1 MKMHKWSSYSL
12 TSENIGIYEEIF
24 ENVKIVDCHTH
35 IGKDVDGHKMS
46 ADSLIRKMDSSNV
59 NKAIAFPLN
68 DKNHSINFNE
78 SNDAILL
85 AAKVYQDRFIPFFR
99 LDPNKKWKEEF
110 EVRLEQGFKG
120 IKLHPRSQNFKL
132 TSSKVMRIYE
142 ECEKNKLAILIHTG
156 FGLEEVAEDLL
167 TMSKRFPKLK
177 IIVGHAGFVD
187 LDNVIKKLA
196 KRENII
202 FDTSSL
208 KIFDLFDLL
217 KKVDYQKIAFGSDV
231 PYYDIDLAL
240 EGLIDSAITV
250 GKTAYQIKKILGG
263 NISKWFP

>member
-24 ENVKIVDCHTH
+24 ENVKIIDTHAH
-35 IGKDVDGHKMS
+35 IGKDEDGHSMS
-46 ADSLIRKMDSSNV
+46 ADKLIKYMDTANI
-59 NKAIAFPLN
+59 NKSIVFPLN
-68 DKNHSINFNE
+68 DNNHSVNFNE

-99 LDPNKKWKEEF
+99 LDPNKSWKEEF
-110 EVRLEQGFKG
+110 NLRLGQGFKG

-132 TSSKVMRIYE
+132 TSSKVMGIYE
-142 ECEKNKLAILIHTG
+142 EAEKNNIAILVHTG
-156 FGLEEVAEDLL
+156 FGLEEVAEELVEI
-167 TMSKRFPKLK
+167 TKKFSNLK
-177 IIVGHAGFVD
+177 IIIGHAGFVD
-187 LDNVIKKLA
+187 LDNVIKKLG
-196 KRENII
+196 KKENII
-202 FDTSSL
+202 FDTSTL

-217 KKVDYQKIAFGSDV
+217 KKVDYQKIAFGSDI

-263 NISKWFP
+263 NIAKWFQ